1 MTKETERTNGKTKKV
16 PNHSLKAPFLFNEE
30 QHPASFVLFDG

>member
-1 MTKETERTNGKTKKV
+1 MTRKAKGINGKTKKV
-16 PNHSLKAPFLFNEE
+16 PNYSLKAPFLFNEE